1 MDIPHS
7 QLFDEVHYRIF
18 VKEGRTNVIVND
30 WTQVDMTTTEN
41 SFYLDTSYMIPR
53 EYFMEFKAK
62 THTEE
67 IFYDEYV
74 KFEILSEK

>member
-1 MDIPHS
+1 
-7 QLFDEVHYRIF
+7 
-18 VKEGRTNVIVND
+18 
-30 WTQVDMTTTEN
+30 
-41 SFYLDTSYMIPR
+41 
-53 EYFMEFKAK
+53 MEFKAK

>member
-1 MDIPHS
+1 M
-7 QLFDEVHYRIF
+7 
-18 VKEGRTNVIVND
+18 KEGRTNVIVND
-30 WTQVDMTTTEN
+30 WTQLDTTVTEN
-41 SFYLDTSYMIPR
+41 SFHLDTSYMIPR